1 MSNSSAFHL
10 PEPLLKLFS
19 AFPLKTYP
27 DIENPYVVKVAKPTL
42 WIHPPLDPKSG
53 HFSRDV
59 ECLKWQAYFALRG
72 LKNVE
77 ARWDV
82 SPEAGLDGTL
92 PTLQTPEGRLL
103 NAEKMVGWVEDTL
116 DAEESNG
123 ELEGYVD
130 ADVRDESRAWVTLLE
145 TVVHAQLV
153 RRLCPMAIRLLT
165 WETLSR
171 RS

>member
-1 MSNSSAFHL
+1 MSNSSVFHL

-27 DIENPYVVKVAKPTL
+27 AIENPYVLKVSKPTI

-72 LKNVE
+72 LKDVE

-92 PTLQTPEGRLL
+92 PTLQTPDGRLL
-103 NAEKMVGWVEDTL
+103 NAEKMVGWVEAT
-116 DAEESNG
+116 SNTEG
-123 ELEGYVD
+123 PRDELEGYVS
-130 ADVRDESRAWVTLLE
+130 ADVQDESRAWVTLLE

-153 RRLCPMAIRLLT
+153 CRFCPHAHLCAKQPSPA
-165 WETLSR
+165 
-171 RS
+171 